1 VFNGD
6 RAVVL
11 RRPGSEWADV
21 PAVGECPKVARK
33 RLFASVL

>member
-21 PAVGECPKVARK
+21 PAVGECPKV
-33 RLFASVL
+33 LFFPKTIGL